1 MSMAGRFWGTAC
13 FYGAIVLFVSMNVF
27 TLFTYTVTSNVIIF
41 SNSIRLVFIAFFLT
55 VDIAVAILRKIR

>member
-1 MSMAGRFWGTAC
+1 
-13 FYGAIVLFVSMNVF
+13 MNVF